1 MDDRS
6 AVAAIQETLR
16 LSSAGRAA
24 VRLGVPGEAVLTGP
38 RARPEVVQVAALGVQ
53 APTAAWSVR
62 LGPPLAVDLGL
73 APWSFRDVSVR
84 ATRRLPRV
92 RGPARPVP
100 RLRARRHA
108 EQRRHRHARD
118 ARAARRHRG
127 LAGAPVIDA
136 RDLVKRYGALRAL
149 DGLTLSV
156 ERGELVGLVGP
167 NG

>member
-84 ATRRLPRV
+84 ATRRLPGTV
-92 RGPARPVP
+92 RLDEGVLRNGPGGTLNSDVTGTPAT
-100 RLRARRHA
+100 RAPHVVTVVSLGRR
-108 EQRRHRHARD
+108 
-118 ARAARRHRG
+118 
-127 LAGAPVIDA
+127 
-136 RDLVKRYGALRAL
+136 
-149 DGLTLSV
+149 
-156 ERGELVGLVGP
+156 
-167 NG
+167 